1 MAIIWKLRHYISMF
15 ARQYL
20 IAIVALQV
28 VALLN
33 LIPSWLIGHIV
44 DGISHGTLNLRTL
57 LIDVAGIIGSAL
69 AMYGLRYVW
78 QSRLY
83 GAAIAITQVLRRDL
97 FHQLSL
103 LPPSFYARQ

>member
-83 GAAIAITQVLRRDL
+83 GAAIAITDRKSVV
-97 FHQLSL
+97 
-103 LPPSFYARQ
+103 